1 MQPTPRPTLRFC
13 RYVPKANQTSPSMA
27 MRLQSSEAET
37 KMRNINR
44 TATPHRGSLT
54 ATFKELR
61 RIPKTNP
68 N

>member
-1 MQPTPRPTLRFC
+1 
-13 RYVPKANQTSPSMA
+13 MA